1 MLSDLLSKPVQW
13 RRQPDA
19 PSPPQAPRAR
29 LPWPWLVGVGGGAL
43 LLGAFLLGLCYR
55 PCSEAHAE
63 REQIQD
69 FLRRGQRVAIALA
82 ENVLVQQSPRLCAE
96 ARRALASLWYS
107 ASLDD
112 LFLTPANDEALGPQ
126 TVLRWR
132 TVEQRAEAF
141 GLPRAERLPPT
152 RVAQR
157 AYAAGLWPLADAA
170 LREAFEAGE
179 LSLEGT
185 QLRYATLTNW
195 GYQLAF
201 QRTPPQREQAV
212 RLLATAQALATAY
225 RLPSGEACL
234 YLRQLGYADCTQP
247 APDVTDPMLAAARR

>member
-1 MLSDLLSKPVQW
+1 MPSDLFSKPIQW
-13 RRQPDA
+13 HRQPDA
-19 PSPPQAPRAR
+19 PSPSPAPQAR
-29 LPWPWLVGVGGGAL
+29 LPWSWVAGGVGVL

-55 PCSEAHAE
+55 PCGEAHAE

-69 FLRRGQRVAIALA
+69 FLRRGQPRVAIALA
-82 ENVLVQQSPRLCAE
+82 ENVLVSQSPRLCAE

-112 LFLTPANDEALGPQ
+112 LFLTPASDEALGPQ

-201 QRTPPQREQAV
+201 QRMPPQREAAV

-234 YLRQLGYADCTQP
+234 YLRRLGYADCTQP
-247 APDVTDPMLAAARR
+247 APDTTDPMLAAARR